1 MRRLTTDKNVVDMG
15 MSEIAYNAC
24 YIKDGKVRYRD
35 YVLDMDAREMARIL
49 LKDYTGGDDAFTDD
63 EDFDEKM
70 VGCFMRGMG
79 DTEGF
84 IAAFY
89 RNLWAMADLREALKR
104 YEDLEEQ
111 GKLQKLPCAV
121 GDTVYRVNKGAEE
134 PVIEMTVLE
143 IGTITLKQ
151 YGLAIQIK
159 CCDNADK
166 GETYY
171 FNDSFGKN
179 VFFSREQAEVALEK
193 LEKGEESNGN

>member
-1 MRRLTTDKNVVDMG
+1 MKRLTTNKNVDDMG
-15 MSEIAYNAC
+15 MSELAYNAC

-35 YVLDMDAREMARIL
+35 YGLDMEAREMTRIL
-49 LKDYTGGDDAFTDD
+49 LKDYAEGDDAFTCD

-70 VGCFMRGMG
+70 VGYFMHGMG

-89 RNLWAMADLREALKR
+89 RNLLAMADLREVLKQ
-104 YEDLEEQ
+104 YEDLAEQ

-121 GDTVYRVNKGAEE
+121 GDTVYRINKGAEE
-134 PVIEMTVLE
+134 PVIKMTVLE
-143 IGTITLKQ
+143 IRTITLKPF
-151 YGLAIQIK
+151 GLAIQLK

-171 FNDSFGKN
+171 FNDDFDKN
-179 VFFSREQAEVALEK
+179 VFFSREKAEVALKEFHK
-193 LEKGEESNGN
+193 IKEFFD